1 MSCHHFSCVI
11 AAQCL
16 EQCREQKQCLTS
28 IFEMEERELLNLSH
42 SLAARH
48 WKKQLNVASLSF
60 LFGNVEDKTV
70 HILEM
75 EKGLNLSCRDCYQG
89 WRREGEALYTGR
101 RSCAGVGVS
110 REQLPQCR
118 QEAYPPQKQH
128 SPPPPAGGD
137 VFLRSQVTG
146 LHPQRLGEE
155 TVPCR
160 EGYWEE
166 RGTSMEVG
174 LILRRDEG

>member
-1 MSCHHFSCVI
+1 
-11 AAQCL
+11 
-16 EQCREQKQCLTS
+16 
-28 IFEMEERELLNLSH
+28 MEERELLNLSH

-48 WKKQLNVASLSF
+48 WKRQLNVASLSF
-60 LFGNVEDKTV
+60 LFGNVEHKTV
-70 HILEM
+70 HIVEM
-75 EKGLNLSCRDCYQG
+75 EKGQNLSYRDCYQG
-89 WRREGEALYTGR
+89 WRREGAALYTGR
-101 RSCAGVGVS
+101 RSCAGVGSLESSCPNVDKRPTHLRNS
-110 REQLPQCR
+110 
-118 QEAYPPQKQH
+118 APPL
-128 SPPPPAGGD
+128 AGGD

-174 LILRRDEG
+174 LILRRGEG